1 MLPGVLL
8 AMLQSCLYLR
18 LYYRNIDELR
28 LNEPKELR
36 ELRRE
41 IKVWQRAL
49 NAIAACSKDAQL
61 VRGTLLAKVKQLKRT
76 LRRKQRGVGSTEIY
90 TSTLD
95 ELKQKVGREATIY
108 FFLINLSFPFTV
120 SHQEQEAAAAICVLP
135 ALCHRLLLHPI
146 GAALEDATVGL
157 GGSAWRNPA
166 ANHTESRGYGASD
179 TSHRVDHFALLC
191 RHVCDDGVRG
201 AFGSACKHW

>member
-1 MLPGVLL
+1 MLPAQGVTFLMFVAHMLPGVLL
-8 AMLQSCLYLR
+8 AMLHSCLYLR
-18 LYYRNIDELR
+18 LFYRNIDELR

-41 IKVWQRAL
+41 VKVWQRAL

-95 ELKQKVGREATIY
+95 ELKQKVGVQTTPR
-108 FFLINLSFPFTV
+108 SP
-120 SHQEQEAAAAICVLP
+120 
-135 ALCHRLLLHPI
+135 
-146 GAALEDATVGL
+146 
-157 GGSAWRNPA
+157 
-166 ANHTESRGYGASD
+166 
-179 TSHRVDHFALLC
+179 
-191 RHVCDDGVRG
+191 
-201 AFGSACKHW
+201 

>member
-1 MLPGVLL
+1 MIPSPQDVTFLMFVAHMLPGVLL
-8 AMLQSCLYLR
+8 AMLHSCLYLR
-18 LYYRNIDELR
+18 VYYRNIDELR

-76 LRRKQRGVGSTEIY
+76 LRRKQRGVGSTELY

-95 ELKQKVGREATIY
+95 ELKQKVRKTY
-108 FFLINLSFPFTV
+108 TKFDL
-120 SHQEQEAAAAICVLP
+120 
-135 ALCHRLLLHPI
+135 
-146 GAALEDATVGL
+146 D
-157 GGSAWRNPA
+157 
-166 ANHTESRGYGASD
+166 
-179 TSHRVDHFALLC
+179 
-191 RHVCDDGVRG
+191 
-201 AFGSACKHW
+201 

>member
-1 MLPGVLL
+1 MFVAHMLPGVLL
-8 AMLQSCLYLR
+8 AMLHSCLYLR
-18 LYYRNIDELR
+18 VYYRNIDELR

-76 LRRKQRGVGSTEIY
+76 LRRKQRGVDSTELY

-95 ELKQKVGREATIY
+95 ELKQKVRKTY
-108 FFLINLSFPFTV
+108 TKFDL
-120 SHQEQEAAAAICVLP
+120 
-135 ALCHRLLLHPI
+135 
-146 GAALEDATVGL
+146 D
-157 GGSAWRNPA
+157 
-166 ANHTESRGYGASD
+166 
-179 TSHRVDHFALLC
+179 
-191 RHVCDDGVRG
+191 
-201 AFGSACKHW
+201 